1 MTDDTPPGTP
11 PDRVHATLD
20 AFYALYQELA
30 PDLTKEQLE
39 LIYRRLERYAREI
52 QDDVSRAPGG
62 QGLGS
67 S

>member
-1 MTDDTPPGTP
+1 MTDDTTSTP

-30 PDLTKEQLE
+30 PTLTKEQLE

-52 QDDVSRAPGG
+52 QDDAGRAPSDKGPSG
-62 QGLGS
+62 P
-67 S
+67 